1 MSRGSCFFVSL
12 IKITSR
18 WSRGWSLR
26 YWREMVPLHGLEPG
40 SGCPSPYE
48 RPLLYCGCLAG
59 GPPPMFRSVHLP
71 GPAHSSGGLDP
82 ISMFPTQ
89 KLLPAQRRH
98 LVFPVVCV
106 SLAPP
111 MASPFSWW
119 DPTPPDLHPL
129 SHHPALFSPWLVPSS
144 NTIYSS
150 VWVLWW
156 ACLSFTGIGAC
167 GELLSCLFV
176 SWHYHGSWSMSPDAT
191 VPTNSARN
199 REGPQSIWVSMNDFK
214 LENEM
219 GAKHLSKLPRK
230 MKSCQ
235 RRDDE
240 SD

>member
-82 ISMFPTQ
+82 ISMFLTQ

-156 ACLSFTGIGAC
+156 ALPVLHWDWSLWRAAVLSVCFLA
-167 GELLSCLFV
+167 
-176 SWHYHGSWSMSPDAT
+176 
-191 VPTNSARN
+191 
-199 REGPQSIWVSMNDFK
+199 
-214 LENEM
+214 
-219 GAKHLSKLPRK
+219 LPWFMEYEPWCHCTYK
-230 MKSCQ
+230 QCP
-235 RRDDE
+235 E
-240 SD
+240 